1 MANTYTST
9 QLGLQ
14 QAIDFIGQHYIAGWT
29 GEELAAQALPLV
41 VEIKKYLSTLKQ
53 DCEKHRLDYKAFA
66 NVKIVIGK
74 NRRTIKVFDKPV
86 KSLGKT
92 FSQYKYALSRYDF
105 TERFPKQYTERF
117 PKQYKE
123 DYASYKRQIDA
134 LALFKAAISTGLC
147 DALFINATTG
157 ETKPI
162 HPVLVE
168 KSVSPFNILDDSV
181 LYAGDNGFLS
191 VSESG
196 LRKAIAEQL
205 QRTKIITHK
214 VIQTKSTVTITG
226 DKEYFKEKE
235 VAELL
240 GLSCATLSRWRVEEN
255 DKLPFMKFG
264 RSVRYLKADVDAYA
278 AKNKQQ
284 STSDKKH

>member
-1 MANTYTST
+1 MVMANTYISA

-41 VEIKKYLSTLKQ
+41 EEIKKYLSTLKQ
-53 DCEKHRLDYKAFA
+53 DCEKHSLDYKAFA
-66 NVKIVIGK
+66 NVRIAIGK
-74 NRRTIKVFDKPV
+74 NKRTIKVFDKPV
-86 KSLGKT
+86 KSLGET

-105 TERFPKQYTERF
+105 TERFPR
-117 PKQYKE
+117 QYKE

-134 LALFKAAISTGLC
+134 LALFKAAINTGLC

-157 ETKPI
+157 ETKSI

-168 KSVSPFNILDDSV
+168 KSVAPFNILDDSV
-181 LYAGDNGFLS
+181 LYSGDNGFLS
-191 VSESG
+191 VSESS
-196 LRKAIAEQL
+196 LHKAITEQS
-205 QRTKIITHK
+205 QKTKIITHK
-214 VIQTKSTVTITG
+214 VIKTKSAVTITG
-226 DKEYFKEKE
+226 NKEYFKEKE

-255 DKLPFMKFG
+255 NKLPFMKFG